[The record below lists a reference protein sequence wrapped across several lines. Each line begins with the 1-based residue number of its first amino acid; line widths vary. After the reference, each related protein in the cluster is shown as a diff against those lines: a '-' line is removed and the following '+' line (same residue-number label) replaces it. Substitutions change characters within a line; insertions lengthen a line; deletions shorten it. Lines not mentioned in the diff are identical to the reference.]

1 MMSKA
6 RALVCAAPVLLVLA
20 VLLFAPL
27 ATMVFVSFV
36 RRDPSGA
43 LQWGQ
48 FSAASYLEI
57 FYERDFLTG
66 RYQPNANYLNI
77 LNRSLIYGGAT
88 TAITLAVGFPAAL
101 WVAALPT
108 RSKNVVLL
116 LMTLPFW
123 TNLLVRLYAIIY
135 ILRDGGPIDAALSYM
150 LPGFRGLDLLYSP
163 VATVIGLCY
172 SNVLYMI
179 MPIFVSLERID
190 RDMVE
195 ASSDLGANGW
205 KTVIY
210 VLLPLSAPG
219 IVAGC
224 ILVFVP
230 CLGSFIG
237 PELLGGGKT
246 MILGNLI
253 EAQFGEL
260 RNWPLG
266 AALSTVLLALLLLTY
281 AVQRVINAK
290 GVTL

>member
-1 MMSKA
+1 MMPKA

-48 FSAASYLEI
+48 FSSASYLEI
-57 FYERDFLTG
+57 FYEHDFLTG
-66 RYQPNANYLNI
+66 RYQPNANYLTI
-77 LNRSLIYGGAT
+77 LDRSLVYAGAT
-88 TAITLAVGFPAAL
+88 TAITLMIGFPAAL

-150 LPGFRGLDLLYSP
+150 FPGFRGLDLLYSP
-163 VATVIGLCY
+163 VATVVGLCY

-179 MPIFVSLERID
+179 MPIFVSLDRID
-190 RDMVE
+190 RHMVE

-205 KTVIY
+205 KTVIH

-219 IVAGC
+219 IVTGC

-281 AVQRVINAK
+281 GAQRVIYAK
-290 GVTL
+290 RTTL